1 MRVATRGF
9 TLIEVLVTVVIL
21 AVLASVLV
29 LSVGAGDEEQRLQR
43 ESERL
48 QARIVYACERAELT
62 GRELGLHLRR
72 GGYAFSTPYGEQW
85 RFIEDDKALQRAS
98 LPKAITL
105 AAGDEELATS
115 FIEKPQFLCFAS
127 GEATPMQIEFAAGA
141 GATRWRIDIA
151 LDGRTRLQ
159 RRAPDDRDWRD
170 AGRQP

>member
-29 LSVGAGDEEQRLQR
+29 LSVGVGDEEQWLQR

-72 GGYAFSTPYGEQW
+72 SGYAFSSPHGEQW
-85 RFIEDDKALQRAS
+85 RFIDNDKALQRAS

-105 AAGDEELATS
+105 AAGDEDLAPS

-127 GEATPMQIEFAAGA
+127 GEATPMQIELAAGA
-141 GATRWRIDIA
+141 RATRWRIDIA

>member
-29 LSVGAGDEEQRLQR
+29 LSVGVGDEEQWLQR

-72 GGYAFSTPYGEQW
+72 SGYAFSSPHGEQW
-85 RFIEDDKALQRAS
+85 RFIDDDKALQRAS

-105 AAGDEELATS
+105 AAGDEDLAPS

-127 GEATPMQIEFAAGA
+127 GEATPMQIELAAGA
-141 GATRWRIDIA
+141 RATRWRIDIA

>member
-29 LSVGAGDEEQRLQR
+29 LAVGVGDEEQWLQR

-72 GGYAFSTPYGEQW
+72 SGYAFSSPHGEQW
-85 RFIEDDKALQRAS
+85 RFIDNDKALQRAS

-105 AAGDEELATS
+105 AAGDEDLAPS

-127 GEATPMQIEFAAGA
+127 GEATPMQIELAAGA
-141 GATRWRIDIA
+141 RATRWRIDIA